1 MGGRTLQ
8 HIAARCGSVNCSWN
22 QIDRPACVEAAKTF
36 GCKKL
41 RKIIMYWHTQNDEG
55 ALPKSSIMR
64 ILSARLC
71 PCRHIKHFNTSIS
84 RPGELAEDDECRRS
98 PHLV

>member
-36 GCKKL
+36 GCKKV
-41 RKIIMYWHTQNDEG
+41 RKISQCTGTHRMMEEPCPNRHAHLIS
-55 ALPKSSIMR
+55 APLSLSS
-64 ILSARLC
+64 
-71 PCRHIKHFNTSIS
+71 H
-84 RPGELAEDDECRRS
+84 
-98 PHLV
+98 